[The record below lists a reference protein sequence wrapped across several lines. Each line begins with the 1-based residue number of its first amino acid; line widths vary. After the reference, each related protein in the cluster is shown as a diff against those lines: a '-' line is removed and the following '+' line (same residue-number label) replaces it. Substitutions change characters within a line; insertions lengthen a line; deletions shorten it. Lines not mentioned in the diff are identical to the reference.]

1 MAIQRRSASLID
13 GLENDHSYDGSTGE
27 IRDHFNGSLQRSC
40 VSAFF
45 HQVVFAATLCFCCRW
60 LWDCPKMVIPSTR
73 PCIKLT
79 SHVPADGDDLAD
91 RLGSSRQALWFDT
104 DTFSAYIPLC
114 LWLQGF
120 STRALSCCPAIWY
133 PANPSGLVICF
144 VDCWLL
150 NRWGK

>member
-1 MAIQRRSASLID
+1 MAIQRRSASGKWPQLWWEHRRNTWPFQWKRAEK
-13 GLENDHSYDGSTGE
+13 LRECFFSSGS
-27 IRDHFNGSLQRSC
+27 ICSDFVL
-40 VSAFF
+40 
-45 HQVVFAATLCFCCRW
+45 FCCRW

-120 STRALSCCPAIWY
+120 STRALYCCPAIWY